1 MKGSTLQDIGRWAE
15 DERILSPSSS
25 HQYYVDYVSFMQ
37 LTGQDFLLTVLQ
49 DIHTTKGEHN
59 TGDLCAWA
67 ICRLAK
73 GLSLG
78 HTNDASLVAED

>member
-1 MKGSTLQDIGRWAE
+1 MRGSISQDIGRWAV
-15 DERILSPSSS
+15 DKRILSHSSS

-37 LTGQDFLLTVLQ
+37 LTSQDFLLTVAQ
-49 DIHTTKGEHN
+49 DIHTTQREHK

-67 ICRLAK
+67 IYRLAK

-78 HTNDASLVAED
+78 HTNDVSLVDKY